1 MEVAEKKVQ
10 IIEIINTLENTKV
23 LDALEKLLFK
33 LKYEEEASNPMTLD
47 FFNKEMTA
55 SFKDLEEGRVI
66 SSEDLQKEI
75 LSW

>member
-33 LKYEEEASNPMTLD
+33 LKYEEDDSHPMTLD

>member
-1 MEVAEKKVQ
+1 MDVADKKAQ

-23 LDALEKLLFK
+23 LHTLEKLLFK
-33 LKYEEEASNPMTLD
+33 LKYEEEDSNPMTLD

-55 SFKDLEEGRVI
+55 SFKDLAEGRVI

-75 LSW
+75 LSY

>member
-33 LKYEEEASNPMTLD
+33 LKYEEEDSNPMTLD